1 MKVDDVDI
9 ELLKGKLAHTRI
21 GFKLD
26 EVDMVCIF
34 FLFLSSDYVMITM
47 LQTIFFFAPART
59 HFYKVMIPVCNGAH
73 WWLLVANI
81 RDNRFD
87 VLNSRKDE
95 EKKLTNK
102 VLSQLF

>member
-1 MKVDDVDI
+1 
-9 ELLKGKLAHTRI
+9 
-21 GFKLD
+21 
-26 EVDMVCIF
+26 
-34 FLFLSSDYVMITM
+34 
-47 LQTIFFFAPART
+47 
-59 HFYKVMIPVCNGAH
+59 MIPVCNGAH

-102 VLSQLF
+102 VVSQLF